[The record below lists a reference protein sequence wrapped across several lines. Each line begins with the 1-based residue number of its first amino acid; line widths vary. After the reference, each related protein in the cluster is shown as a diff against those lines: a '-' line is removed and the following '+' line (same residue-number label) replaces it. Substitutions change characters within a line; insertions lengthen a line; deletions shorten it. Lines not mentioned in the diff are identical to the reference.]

1 MSTMY
6 RLKKAAARVGATVTK
21 ERIGLST
28 TVRVTVKHGFIWNE
42 GDVHEFVDD
51 VYTGPN
57 DYDDLLSR
65 VSYGCRKCDIE
76 ECDWCC
82 EEID

>member
-1 MSTMY
+1 MTLAK
-6 RLKKAAARVGATVTK
+6 LKKEASKVGASVVK
-21 ERIGLST
+21 ENLGITT
-28 TVRVTVKHGFIWNE
+28 TVRVTVKHGHIWNE

-57 DYDDLLSR
+57 DYNDLLSR
-65 VSYGCRKCDIE
+65 LSHGCRVCDIE

-82 EEID
+82 EETE